1 MEKSILVLVVLKIVG
16 VGGLVYIDLVG
27 PEGFYKEV
35 FR

>member
-1 MEKSILVLVVLKIVG
+1 MSILALVVFKVVNIS
-16 VGGLVYIDLVG
+16 GLVYINLVG